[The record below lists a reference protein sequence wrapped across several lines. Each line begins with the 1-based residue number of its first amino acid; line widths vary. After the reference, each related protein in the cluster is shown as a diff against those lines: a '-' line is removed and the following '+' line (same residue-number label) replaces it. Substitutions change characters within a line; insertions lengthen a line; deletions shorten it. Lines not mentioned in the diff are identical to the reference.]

1 MFDFLAPSTPKKFSE
16 KPCERKSAA
25 LHLLCSN
32 VMIADENHDIVYINE
47 NLLDFLKKAEKI
59 IQNDLPHF
67 SADKL
72 VGENIDIFHKNPAH
86 QRGMLENLPTR
97 YKTQIKVG
105 GSMFILQASPLF
117 NENKKRIGT
126 VVEWSSSE
134 AMDSAGQVK
143 AIKKCFAVI
152 EFELDGTIITANEAF
167 CKTMGYELSEIQG
180 KHHSMFAEP
189 DYAASAEYKAFWE
202 KLRKGEF
209 QAAQYKRL
217 GKGGK
222 EVWIEASYNPILDIN
237 GNPFKV
243 VKYAINI
250 TEQIE
255 LIDNVKKLVE
265 DNVGEIG
272 RAIGTA
278 NQQAISGATAAE
290 ETSHNVQ
297 AVASGAEEL
306 SASVKEIAESMAK
319 SRTAAESAFADTEAA
334 DKATQELSEAAQAMG
349 GVVELIQNI
358 AGQINLLALN
368 ATIESARAGEA
379 GKGFAVVA
387 SEVKNLSRQATEAT
401 DEISKE
407 IQRMQGVSENVV
419 NALASIKTSIGSV
432 REYVTNTASAVE
444 EQSAV
449 AGEMSTNMQEAA
461 TAVNSITLNIGEI
474 SKVVKV
480 AEEATDKTKKA
491 AESLAR

>member
-1 MFDFLAPSTPKKFSE
+1 MFDFLAPSTPKRSGE
-16 KPCERKSAA
+16 KLGERKVAA
-25 LHLLCSN
+25 LDLLCSN
-32 VMIADENHDIVYINE
+32 VMIADENHNILYINK
-47 NLLDFLKKAEKI
+47 NLLDFLKEAEKD

-67 SADKL
+67 STNKL
-72 VGENIDIFHKNPAH
+72 IGQNIDIFHKNPAH
-86 QRGMLENLPTR
+86 QRGMLDKLPVG
-97 YKTQIKVG
+97 YKTNIRVG
-105 GSMFILQASPLF
+105 GRLFGLAASPLQDMDG
-117 NENKKRIGT
+117 KRIGT
-126 VVEWSSSE
+126 VVEWSNSE
-134 AMDSAGQVK
+134 ALDNAGQVA
-143 AIKKCFAVI
+143 AIKKSFAVI
-152 EFELDGTIITANEAF
+152 EFEMDGTIITANEPF
-167 CKTMGYELSEIQG
+167 CKTMGYELSEIKG

-189 DYAASAEYKAFWE
+189 DYAASANYKEFWE

-222 EVWIEASYNPILDIN
+222 VVWIEASYNPIMDIN
-237 GNPFKV
+237 GKPFKV
-243 VKYAINI
+243 VKYATNI

-255 LIDNVKKLVE
+255 MIGNVKKLVE

-278 NQQAISGATAAE
+278 NQQAVSGATAAE

-419 NALASIKTSIGSV
+419 SALASIKTSIGSV

-449 AGEMSTNMQEAA
+449 AGEMSTNMQEAS
-461 TAVNSITLNIGEI
+461 TAVNSITANIGEI
-474 SKVVKV
+474 SKAVKV
-480 AEEATDKTKKA
+480 AEEATEKTKKA

>member
-1 MFDFLAPSTPKKFSE
+1 
-16 KPCERKSAA
+16 
-25 LHLLCSN
+25 
-32 VMIADENHDIVYINE
+32 
-47 NLLDFLKKAEKI
+47 
-59 IQNDLPHF
+59 
-67 SADKL
+67 
-72 VGENIDIFHKNPAH
+72 
-86 QRGMLENLPTR
+86 
-97 YKTQIKVG
+97 
-105 GSMFILQASPLF
+105 
-117 NENKKRIGT
+117 
-126 VVEWSSSE
+126 
-134 AMDSAGQVK
+134 
-143 AIKKCFAVI
+143 
-152 EFELDGTIITANEAF
+152 
-167 CKTMGYELSEIQG
+167 
-180 KHHSMFAEP
+180 MFAEP